1 MARIRQQY
9 PQNYGSSGNISTEF
23 ENVIRYL
30 NAAELGNKTIGEL
43 LGTIFNDNGQFD
55 GPIECRKDQSG
66 DIQYRIG
73 EYASVSD
80 GWETLVSAS
89 EIRGTPGREVG
100 EIGAP
105 IFYGRADYVAT
116 AAQTAFS
123 YAHVTSDTLIVYVN
137 GLLKR
142 PGALY
147 DYSTTPADGAS
158 VTGIVTFSYG
168 LTLSDKVTIF
178 KVRSTAITG
187 FLRSD
192 SYTTATQAVFP
203 FVFEEGTKLQVYKNG
218 ILQREG
224 GSYDYTLQPDNN
236 TVTFTTA
243 VTANNLISIITV
255 ENVSS
260 QAVTGLML
268 EEGFCHTDSGL
279 IRLDRIRLDN
289 NAIAQSK
296 VSNLASDLNAKAK
309 ITVSTSTPTSPG
321 SGDLWLDT
329 SQTPNQLKFYN
340 GTSWLRTS
348 VENSIP
354 TFATTNAGQYVR
366 VNGTG
371 TGLEYAGVDLSSV
384 IPLTSRGA
392 ANGVASLDS
401 SGRLPSNQLPSA
413 LSSFSYYSTV
423 TTPSNTS
430 YTITR
435 IFKQKI
441 KLEGIAVRLT
451 SGSCTVQ
458 VAINGVATGITYS
471 VSSTPTEIS
480 VSSPVEID
488 ASTSSK
494 TIGFIVSGVSSAS
507 VLDIV
512 LSGSILT
519 S

>member
-9 PQNYGSSGNISTEF
+9 PQNYGSSSNISTEF
-23 ENVIRYL
+23 ENLIRYL

-43 LGTIFNDNGQFD
+43 LGTIFDENGDFD
-55 GPIECRKDQSG
+55 GPIEFRKDLSG

-73 EYASVSD
+73 EYTSTSE
-80 GWETLVSAS
+80 GWQTLVSAT
-89 EIRGTPGREVG
+89 EIRGTPGRDVG
-100 EIGAP
+100 DIGAP

-116 AAQTAFS
+116 SAQTVFS
-123 YAHVTSDTLIVYVN
+123 YAHVSSDTLLVYVN
-137 GLLKR
+137 GILKR

-147 DYSTTPADGAS
+147 DYLSTSDDGAGNAGS
-158 VTGIVTFSYG
+158 VTFNSG
-168 LTLSDKVTIF
+168 LTLNDRVSIF
-178 KVRSTAITG
+178 KVRSTSITG
-187 FLRSD
+187 FNRAD
-192 SYTTATQAVFP
+192 TYTTAPQAVFP
-203 FVFEEGTKLQVYKNG
+203 FVFDEGTKLQVYKNG

-236 TVTFTTA
+236 TITFTSTVA
-243 VTANNLISIITV
+243 ANNLVTIITV

-279 IRLDRIRLDN
+279 IRLDRIRIDDN
-289 NAIAQSK
+289 ALAQTK
-296 VSNLASDLNAKAK
+296 VQNLSTDLNAKAK
-309 ITVSTSTPTSPG
+309 ITVSSTTPSSPG
-321 SGDLWLDT
+321 AGNLWLDT
-329 SQTPNQLKFYN
+329 SQTPNQLKFYT

-348 VENSIP
+348 VENAIP
-354 TFATTNAGQYVR
+354 TFSSTNAGQYVR

-371 TGLEYAGVDLSSV
+371 TGLEYASVDLSSV
-384 IPLTSRGA
+384 VPLTSRGA

-401 SGRLPSNQLPSA
+401 AGRLPSSQLPSA

-423 TTPSNTS
+423 STPSNTT

-451 SGSCTVQ
+451 SGACTVQ
-458 VAINGVATGITYS
+458 ISVNGVATGISYS

-480 VSSPVEID
+480 IASPIEVD
-488 ASTSSK
+488 ASSASK
-494 TIGFIVSGVSSAS
+494 TIGFVVSGVSSAS

-512 LSGSILT
+512 ISGSILT

>member
-23 ENVIRYL
+23 ENLIRYL

-43 LGTIFNDNGQFD
+43 LAQIFDDNGDFD
-55 GPIECRKDQSG
+55 GPIELRKDNTG
-66 DIQYRIG
+66 GIQYRVG
-73 EYASVSD
+73 EWSSPDD
-80 GWETLVSAS
+80 GWVTIVSIS
-89 EIRGTPGREVG
+89 EIRGSPGLDVG
-100 EIGAP
+100 TIGAP
-105 IFYGRADYVAT
+105 IFHGRADFVAT
-116 AAQTAFS
+116 AAQTEFA
-123 YAHVTSDTLIVYVN
+123 YAHASTDDLMVYVN
-137 GLLKR
+137 GVLKR
-142 PGALY
+142 PGAIY
-147 DYSTTPADGAS
+147 DYTNDAS
-158 VTGIVTFSYG
+158 AGTVTFTAG
-168 LTLSDKVTIF
+168 RTVGDKVTIF
-178 KVRSTAITG
+178 KVRTTAITG
-187 FLRSD
+187 YVRSD
-192 SYTTATQAVFP
+192 TFTSAPQAVFP
-203 FVFEEGTKLQVYKNG
+203 FVFDENTKLQVYKNG

-236 TVTFTTA
+236 TITFTST
-243 VTANNLISIITV
+243 VTANNLVTILTV

-268 EEGFCHTDSGL
+268 EANFCDTTTGLIQLAKVALPDGGIAQAKVSGL
-279 IRLDRIRLDN
+279 
-289 NAIAQSK
+289 
-296 VSNLASDLNAKAK
+296 VSALASTAKM
-309 ITVSTSTPTSPG
+309 TVSDATPSVP
-321 SGDLWLDT
+321 SNGDLWLDI
-329 SQTPNQLKFYN
+329 SVTPNQLKFYN

-348 VENSIP
+348 VENALPS
-354 TFATTNAGQYVR
+354 FGSANASQYVR

-371 TGLEYAGVDLSSV
+371 TGLEYASVDLSSV

-401 SGRLPSNQLPSA
+401 SGRLPSSQLPSA
-413 LSSFSYYSTV
+413 LSSFSYYNTVST
-423 TTPSNTS
+423 PANTS

-458 VAINGVATGITYS
+458 VTVNGVATGSTYS
-471 VSSTPTEIS
+471 VSSTPTEVAIA
-480 VSSPVEID
+480 SPIEVD
-488 ASTSSK
+488 ASSSSK
-494 TIGFIVSGVSSAS
+494 TIGFVVTSVSSAS